1 MSKSSFFYNLFW
13 RIFPK
18 KIYGLVGPPGTGKS
32 FRAFLL
38 ADKHKIPFIID
49 DGLLLKDH
57 KIVVGSSAKK
67 EQFHISAVKRA
78 IFHDSKHA
86 REVRKELFKQ
96 KYSGV
101 LIIATSDNMLNKIVE
116 KLHLP
121 KVQKIIRIEDIATAE
136 EMRIARQSRIKHGKH
151 VVPVPL
157 VEMKKKYP
165 NLVLHA
171 IHMFIDEPKG
181 FIFKKNHKKL
191 IEKTIIRPDF
201 GKGGGSISITD
212 TALVQMVSHCIQE
225 YSTDIKLIKVSVE
238 EFDDGFDIVVSV
250 SIGHNINQLDA
261 VKVIQKIIK
270 DKIGIFTGM
279 EIRKVNIAI
288 EGSH

>member
-1 MSKSSFFYNLFW
+1 MKSNFIYNLFW
-13 RIFPK
+13 RLIPK

-32 FRAFLL
+32 FRAFLV
-38 ADKHKIPFIID
+38 AEKHKIPFVID

-57 KIVVGSSAKK
+57 KIIVGSSAKK
-67 EQFHISAVKRA
+67 ELYHISAVKRA
-78 IFHDSKHA
+78 IFHDNKHA
-86 REVRKELFKQ
+86 REVRKALRKHR
-96 KYSGV
+96 YTGV
-101 LIIATSDNMLNKIVE
+101 LIIATSDNMLNKIIQ

-121 KVQKIIRIEDIATAE
+121 KVKKIIRIEDIATAD

-171 IHMFIDEPKG
+171 IHMFVDEPKG
-181 FIFKKNHKKL
+181 FIFKKKHKKL

-201 GKGGGSISITD
+201 GKGTGSISITD
-212 TALVQMVSHCIQE
+212 TALVQMVTHCIQE
-225 YSTDIKLIKVSVE
+225 YSSDIKLLKVSVE
-238 EFDDGFDIVVSV
+238 EENDSFNIIVRV
-250 SIGHNINQLDA
+250 SIGHNVNQLDA
-261 VKVIQKIIK
+261 ITVIQKVIK
-270 DKIGIFTGM
+270 DKIGVFTGM
-279 EIRKVNIAI
+279 DINKVDIAI